1 MRRRFAHDPG
11 GCAAMASRT
20 AGRDPRMI
28 KCGPE
33 KRRGG
38 LVTTLAGNA
47 GGHVRRR
54 FGLHPGV
61 GAAMTGHATRHN
73 PLVIHRRPRPKG
85 RRALMA
91 RLAP

>member
-1 MRRRFAHDPG
+1 MRRRFAQRRGTDMTG
-11 GCAAMASRT
+11 RT
-20 AGRDPRMI
+20 AGHDSRVT

-33 KRRGG
+33 KRCGG
-38 LVTTLAGNA
+38 LVTTLAGSA

-61 GAAMTGHATRHN
+61 GAAMTGHATGRD
-73 PLVIHRRPRPKG
+73 PRVIHRRPRPKS

>member
-1 MRRRFAHDPG
+1 MTA
-11 GCAAMASRT
+11 RT
-20 AGRDPRMI
+20 AGRDPRVI

-33 KRRGG
+33 KRRSG
-38 LVTTLAGNA
+38 LVTTLAGSA

-61 GAAMTGHATRHN
+61 GATMTGHAAGRD